1 MSGGEGLEAI
11 FSMPVASHFE
21 MVVGYQMRRKK
32 SCGLEAK
39 RRLPSKEKLLKS
51 IDHSVKTNN
60 SNFDT
65 KDVFE

>member
-32 SCGLEAK
+32 IMRIG
-39 RRLPSKEKLLKS
+39 SKT
-51 IDHSVKTNN
+51 KT
-60 SNFDT
+60 T
-65 KDVFE
+65 KQGETFKVN